1 VEGFGNKYGIKG
13 RNMKETKGRKKVGKR
28 LRYKRNHSPFISVG
42 IYRTLL
48 KFYSLNPSLSYLTL
62 IFLAARS
69 HASDCNPEFALLH
82 RIMLLNVAN
91 RGACT
96 AVNSKY
102 LSMLK
107 CNDSNFNVVI
117 CFV

>member
-13 RNMKETKGRKKVGKR
+13 RSMKEKKGRKKVGKR

-62 IFLAARS
+62 IFLAARY
-69 HASDCNPEFALLH
+69 ASDCNPEFALLH

-96 AVNSKY
+96 VVNSKY

-107 CNDSNFNVVI
+107 CNDNNFIVI